1 MRLDPPDFL
10 GLGLDSPGRGP
21 GERWYYLTRCQHH
34 LKLCLD
40 DSTDFSLAEG
50 FDMSSYQNPPSVPHI
65 GKRTIGSLVMMVA
78 VLGWHAEVAAQVP
91 PSGNAS
97 SVPAFGDSQVPSTG
111 GVGGMPAFG
120 DEGSPGAGDSE
131 SPPEVEDTP
140 QDPVVSESETRDP
153 GFGSRE
159 WRAECRALG
168 GMRLSGKWMW
178 LSTSGSSS
186 EELWLNTD
194 GSYSLSR
201 TSMVSSY
208 AEDGCYA
215 IANGRITFYK
225 ALSSAMASVPSTST
239 QTKVTLGSSSQSQFE
254 PRTVSFVAGNDN
266 STLVINGDRYQSVR

>member
-1 MRLDPPDFL
+1 
-10 GLGLDSPGRGP
+10 
-21 GERWYYLTRCQHH
+21 
-34 LKLCLD
+34 
-40 DSTDFSLAEG
+40 
-50 FDMSSYQNPPSVPHI
+50 MSSYQNPSSVPHI
-65 GKRTIGSLVMMVA
+65 GKRTIGSLMMMVA
-78 VLGWHAEVAAQVP
+78 VWGWHAEVAAQVPPSGKASSVPAFGDAQVPSSGNTSSVPAFGDAQVP

-111 GVGGMPAFG
+111 GVGGVPSFA
-120 DEGSPGAGDSE
+120 DEGSPGAGDSA

-194 GSYSLSR
+194 GSYSVSR

-225 ALSSAMASVPSTST
+225 ALSSAMGSVPSTST
-239 QTKVTLGSSSQSQFE
+239 QTKVTLGSSSQAQFE
-254 PRTVSFVAGNDN
+254 PRTVSFVIDNVN
-266 STLVINGDRYQSVR
+266 STLVVNGDRYQILR

>member
-1 MRLDPPDFL
+1 
-10 GLGLDSPGRGP
+10 
-21 GERWYYLTRCQHH
+21 
-34 LKLCLD
+34 
-40 DSTDFSLAEG
+40 
-50 FDMSSYQNPPSVPHI
+50 MSSYQNPSSVPHI

-78 VLGWHAEVAAQVP
+78 VWGWHAEVAAQVPPSGNTSSVPAFGDAQVP

-111 GVGGMPAFG
+111 GVGGVPSFA
-120 DEGSPGAGDSE
+120 DEGSPGAGDSA
-131 SPPEVEDTP
+131 SPPEVSP

-159 WRAECRALG
+159 WRAACRALD

-239 QTKVTLGSSSQSQFE
+239 QTKVTLGSSSQAQFE
-254 PRTVSFVAGNDN
+254 PRTVTFVIGNGN
-266 STLVINGDRYQSVR
+266 STLVVNGDRYQILR